1 MLSILIFRAP
11 RAFCERLPRRKAEG
25 QPLPPP

>member
-1 MLSILIFRAP
+1 MLSILILRVP
-11 RAFCERLPRRKAEG
+11 RAFRDRLPRRKAEG